1 MSDAVPTGPHG
12 AKKISAVSTQGNFE
26 GGFLCFC
33 VFAFVFLSERLTQH
47 YLTSGEGEGKMANIL
62 SQLKIAGAM

>member
-47 YLTSGEGEGKMANIL
+47 YLTSGERAGKMANIL
-62 SQLKIAGAM
+62 SQLKIAGAV